1 MSWQP
6 STIAA
11 ISTPLGTG
19 GIGVIR
25 ISGPNAIQTAEAVF
39 TPVNGRSLS
48 ASHGYTAHYGRLR
61 DKDGDFDEAVATVFR
76 APHSYTGEDVVELS
90 CHGGLYL
97 VQRALRAALDRGAV
111 LAEPGE
117 FTKRAYLNGK
127 FSLAQAESVMDLI
140 GASGRQAARAALAG
154 RDGVLSQKIDDIAAG
169 LVDLAAHLAAWNDYP
184 DEDMESVEPGPLAE
198 SLRRSLE
205 ECQTLLDSYDA
216 GRILREGVD
225 TAIIGRPN
233 VGKSTLMNLLA
244 GAQKSIVTAIPG
256 TTRDVVEETVLAG
269 EIILRLAD
277 TAGIRDTD
285 DPVEQAG
292 VQLARKRLE
301 SAQLVLV
308 VLDRSE
314 PLAEG
319 DLSLL
324 TGLAGRPAIAVL
336 NKSDLPPRLDDK
348 ALSGLVSQ
356 KVEISA
362 RTGEGAE
369 ALTQAI
375 TELLHLSDVDPAARA
390 AVRDGDPSVEV
401 LVMQCRADGS
411 IHFLP
416 WQEGGSAVAADSPP
430 PPETALKIARQKL
443 RLPAVFGKA
452 WKVDRVIRELEADNR
467 SGLAAWQLSPLL
479 HGELILLLDENLTAR
494 LAGMELCYD
503 RENGLYYQK
512 EETDEGN

>member
-1 MSWQP
+1 M
-6 STIAA
+6 
-11 ISTPLGTG
+11 
-19 GIGVIR
+19 
-25 ISGPNAIQTAEAVF
+25 
-39 TPVNGRSLS
+39 
-48 ASHGYTAHYGRLR
+48 
-61 DKDGDFDEAVATVFR
+61 
-76 APHSYTGEDVVELS
+76 
-90 CHGGLYL
+90 
-97 VQRALRAALDRGAV
+97 
-111 LAEPGE
+111 
-117 FTKRAYLNGK
+117 
-127 FSLAQAESVMDLI
+127 
-140 GASGRQAARAALAG
+140 
-154 RDGVLSQKIDDIAAG
+154 LSQKIDDIAAG

-324 TGLAGRPAIAVL
+324 TGLLGGLPLRCSINLTCRLGWTTRPYQ
-336 NKSDLPPRLDDK
+336 
-348 ALSGLVSQ
+348 ALSAKKWKFPPV
-356 KVEISA
+356 
-362 RTGEGAE
+362 
-369 ALTQAI
+369 QA
-375 TELLHLSDVDPAARA
+375 
-390 AVRDGDPSVEV
+390 
-401 LVMQCRADGS
+401 
-411 IHFLP
+411 
-416 WQEGGSAVAADSPP
+416 
-430 PPETALKIARQKL
+430 
-443 RLPAVFGKA
+443 
-452 WKVDRVIRELEADNR
+452 
-467 SGLAAWQLSPLL
+467 
-479 HGELILLLDENLTAR
+479 
-494 LAGMELCYD
+494 
-503 RENGLYYQK
+503 K
-512 EETDEGN
+512 EPRR